1 MQLKIK
7 ALKFTKNLYRTS
19 IVIIA
24 VLTNNLMLSQ
34 NDSITEVSK
43 NKIDG
48 VAAVIGDFLILD
60 SDIDKQFDQ
69 LKASGISTDDMTR
82 CQVFGKLLE
91 DKLYQHHAVQDS
103 IVVNNLEIQSFVDQQ
118 IDAFAK
124 QIGSMEKLIN
134 YYNKNSEQEL
144 RNEMFELNK
153 SSELAKQMQEK
164 IIEETEVTPEEV
176 RQFFNSIPEN
186 DRPLF
191 NTELKVA
198 QIVVIPKT
206 TEEEKQK
213 VIDRLEQFKA
223 DVVDNGSSFTTK
235 AVLYTEDF
243 QSRKNGG
250 KYTLN
255 RKKPQMVKEY
265 RDVAFSLQEGE
276 ISDPFETSYGFFII
290 ILEKIR
296 GQEYDVRSI
305 LLKPK
310 INSSEI
316 EEAKEKLENA
326 RQRIL
331 SGEITFAEAALEVSD
346 QIETKYDGGQLINP
360 ETQDYNFELTKIDP
374 ELYSQIEKLKDG
386 EVSIVLQDE
395 DRTNPVKFK
404 LLTVTD
410 RTDEHEANFAKD
422 YLKIQS
428 LALQN
433 KKLKEI
439 EKWQNIKIEDTHESP
454 LVMLIPLILLA
465 IGAIFAGFIFKDL
478 FIGHHGLTSNYWSQS
493 IFFLEPL
500 SSEHPPYWIVYLTP
514 LLVIISIPLSYY
526 LFVKNKKITDEVVKG
541 NQPLYKFLLNKWYFD
556 ELYEVVFVKSSKKV
570 GIFLWKFFDLRIID
584 GFGPDGVSKIIKK
597 LSIKANKFQS
607 GHIYQYAFIMLLGF
621 SAFLTLLIIK

>member
-7 ALKFTKNLYRTS
+7 VLKFTKYLY
-19 IVIIA
+19 INYVVVIA
-24 VLTNNLMLSQ
+24 VLTTNMLFSQESNTIDNNR
-34 NDSITEVSK
+34 

-48 VAAVIGDFLILD
+48 VAAVVGDFLVLD
-60 SDIDKQFDQ
+60 SDIDKQFNQ

-91 DKLYQHHAVQDS
+91 DKLYQHHAIQDS
-103 IVVNNLEIQSFVDQQ
+103 IVVNTLEIQSFVDQQ
-118 IDAFAK
+118 IDAFAE

-153 SSELAKQMQEK
+153 SSELAKKMQER

-206 TEEEKQK
+206 TEEEKKK
-213 VIDRLEQFKA
+213 VIERLEQFKA

-235 AVLYTEDF
+235 AVLYTEDYN
-243 QSRKNGG
+243 SRKNGG
-250 KYTLN
+250 KYVLN
-255 RKKPQMVKEY
+255 KKKPQMVKEY

-276 ISDPFETSYGFFII
+276 ISDPFETDFGFFII
-290 ILEKIR
+290 LLEKIR

-310 INSSEI
+310 INAEEISE
-316 EEAKEKLENA
+316 ARNKLLNA
-326 RQRIL
+326 RTRIVND
-331 SGEITFAEAALEVSD
+331 EISFADAALEISD
-346 QIETKYDGGQLINP
+346 QVETKYDGGQLINP
-360 ETQDYNFELTKIDP
+360 ETQDYNFELTKMEP

-386 EVSIVLQDE
+386 EISIVLQDE
-395 DRTNPVKFK
+395 DRMNPVKFK

-410 RTDEHEANFAKD
+410 RIDEHEANFAKD

-439 EKWQNIKIEDTHESP
+439 EKWQDIKIDDTYVKIASEYR
-454 LVMLIPLILLA
+454 
-465 IGAIFAGFIFKDL
+465 DCE
-478 FIGHHGLTSNYWSQS
+478 
-493 IFFLEPL
+493 FFSDWLKE
-500 SSEHPPYWIVYLTP
+500 
-514 LLVIISIPLSYY
+514 
-526 LFVKNKKITDEVVKG
+526 
-541 NQPLYKFLLNKWYFD
+541 
-556 ELYEVVFVKSSKKV
+556 
-570 GIFLWKFFDLRIID
+570 
-584 GFGPDGVSKIIKK
+584 
-597 LSIKANKFQS
+597 
-607 GHIYQYAFIMLLGF
+607 
-621 SAFLTLLIIK
+621 

>member
-1 MQLKIK
+1 M
-7 ALKFTKNLYRTS
+7 KFTKNLYRTS

-34 NDSITEVSK
+34 NDSITDVSK

-164 IIEETEVTPEEV
+164 IIKETEVTPEEV

-243 QSRKNGG
+243 GSRKNGG

-290 ILEKIR
+290 LLEKIR

-316 EEAKEKLENA
+316 DEAKDKLENA

-439 EKWQNIKIEDTHESP
+439 EKWQNIKIEDTYVKIANEHRDCD
-454 LVMLIPLILLA
+454 
-465 IGAIFAGFIFKDL
+465 FF
-478 FIGHHGLTSNYWSQS
+478 SNW
-493 IFFLEPL
+493 L
-500 SSEHPPYWIVYLTP
+500 
-514 LLVIISIPLSYY
+514 
-526 LFVKNKKITDEVVKG
+526 KN
-541 NQPLYKFLLNKWYFD
+541 
-556 ELYEVVFVKSSKKV
+556 
-570 GIFLWKFFDLRIID
+570 
-584 GFGPDGVSKIIKK
+584 
-597 LSIKANKFQS
+597 
-607 GHIYQYAFIMLLGF
+607 
-621 SAFLTLLIIK
+621 

>member
-34 NDSITEVSK
+34 NDSITDVSK

-439 EKWQNIKIEDTHESP
+439 EKWQNIKIEDTYVKIANEHRDCD
-454 LVMLIPLILLA
+454 
-465 IGAIFAGFIFKDL
+465 FF
-478 FIGHHGLTSNYWSQS
+478 SNW
-493 IFFLEPL
+493 L
-500 SSEHPPYWIVYLTP
+500 
-514 LLVIISIPLSYY
+514 
-526 LFVKNKKITDEVVKG
+526 KN
-541 NQPLYKFLLNKWYFD
+541 
-556 ELYEVVFVKSSKKV
+556 
-570 GIFLWKFFDLRIID
+570 
-584 GFGPDGVSKIIKK
+584 
-597 LSIKANKFQS
+597 
-607 GHIYQYAFIMLLGF
+607 
-621 SAFLTLLIIK
+621 

>member
-7 ALKFTKNLYRTS
+7 ILKFTKYLYMNYVV
-19 IVIIA
+19 VIA
-24 VLTNNLMLSQ
+24 FLTTNMLFSQESNIIDNNR
-34 NDSITEVSK
+34 

-48 VAAVIGDFLILD
+48 VAAVVGDFLVLD

-91 DKLYQHHAVQDS
+91 DKLYQHHAIQDS
-103 IVVNNLEIQSFVDQQ
+103 IVVNTLEIQSFVDQQ
-118 IDAFAK
+118 IDAFAE

-153 SSELAKQMQEK
+153 SSELAKKMQER

-206 TEEEKQK
+206 TEEEKKK
-213 VIDRLEQFKA
+213 VIERLEQFKA

-235 AVLYTEDF
+235 AVLYTEDYA
-243 QSRKNGG
+243 SRKNGG
-250 KYTLN
+250 KYVLN
-255 RKKPQMVKEY
+255 KKKPQMVKEY

-276 ISDPFETSYGFFII
+276 ISDPFETDFGFFII
-290 ILEKIR
+290 LLEKIR

-310 INSSEI
+310 INPEEISE
-316 EEAKEKLENA
+316 ARNKLLNA
-326 RQRIL
+326 RTRIVND
-331 SGEITFAEAALEVSD
+331 EISFADAALEISD
-346 QIETKYDGGQLINP
+346 QVETKYDGGQLINP
-360 ETQDYNFELTKIDP
+360 ETQDYNFELTKMEP

-386 EVSIVLQDE
+386 EISIVLQDE
-395 DRTNPVKFK
+395 DRMNPVKFK

-410 RTDEHEANFAKD
+410 RIDEHEANFAKD

-439 EKWQNIKIEDTHESP
+439 EKWQDIKIDDTYVKIASEYR
-454 LVMLIPLILLA
+454 
-465 IGAIFAGFIFKDL
+465 
-478 FIGHHGLTSNYWSQS
+478 NCE
-493 IFFLEPL
+493 FFSDWL
-500 SSEHPPYWIVYLTP
+500 
-514 LLVIISIPLSYY
+514 
-526 LFVKNKKITDEVVKG
+526 K
-541 NQPLYKFLLNKWYFD
+541 Q
-556 ELYEVVFVKSSKKV
+556 
-570 GIFLWKFFDLRIID
+570 
-584 GFGPDGVSKIIKK
+584 
-597 LSIKANKFQS
+597 
-607 GHIYQYAFIMLLGF
+607 
-621 SAFLTLLIIK
+621 

>member
-7 ALKFTKNLYRTS
+7 ILKFTKYLCMNY
-19 IVIIA
+19 VVVIA
-24 VLTNNLMLSQ
+24 VLTTNMLFSQESNTIDNNR
-34 NDSITEVSK
+34 

-48 VAAVIGDFLILD
+48 VAAVVGDFLVLD

-91 DKLYQHHAVQDS
+91 DKLYQHHAIQDS
-103 IVVNNLEIQSFVDQQ
+103 IVVNTLEIQSFVDQQ
-118 IDAFAK
+118 IDAFAE

-153 SSELAKQMQEK
+153 SSELAKKMQER

-206 TEEEKQK
+206 TEEEKKK
-213 VIDRLEQFKA
+213 VIERLEQFKA

-235 AVLYTEDF
+235 AVLYTEDYA
-243 QSRKNGG
+243 SRKNGG
-250 KYTLN
+250 KYVLN
-255 RKKPQMVKEY
+255 KKKPQMVKEY

-276 ISDPFETSYGFFII
+276 ISDPFETDFGFFII
-290 ILEKIR
+290 LLEKIR

-310 INSSEI
+310 INPEEISE
-316 EEAKEKLENA
+316 ARNKLLNA
-326 RQRIL
+326 RTRIVND
-331 SGEITFAEAALEVSD
+331 EISFADAALEISD
-346 QIETKYDGGQLINP
+346 QVETKYDGGQLINP
-360 ETQDYNFELTKIDP
+360 ETQDYNFELTKMEP

-386 EVSIVLQDE
+386 EISIVLQDE
-395 DRTNPVKFK
+395 DRMNPVKFK

-410 RTDEHEANFAKD
+410 RIDEHEANFAKD

-439 EKWQNIKIEDTHESP
+439 EKWQDIKIDDTYVKIASEY
-454 LVMLIPLILLA
+454 
-465 IGAIFAGFIFKDL
+465 GDCE
-478 FIGHHGLTSNYWSQS
+478 
-493 IFFLEPL
+493 FFSDWL
-500 SSEHPPYWIVYLTP
+500 
-514 LLVIISIPLSYY
+514 
-526 LFVKNKKITDEVVKG
+526 K
-541 NQPLYKFLLNKWYFD
+541 Q
-556 ELYEVVFVKSSKKV
+556 
-570 GIFLWKFFDLRIID
+570 
-584 GFGPDGVSKIIKK
+584 
-597 LSIKANKFQS
+597 
-607 GHIYQYAFIMLLGF
+607 
-621 SAFLTLLIIK
+621 

>member
-1 MQLKIK
+1 
-7 ALKFTKNLYRTS
+7 
-19 IVIIA
+19 
-24 VLTNNLMLSQ
+24 
-34 NDSITEVSK
+34 
-43 NKIDG
+43 
-48 VAAVIGDFLILD
+48 
-60 SDIDKQFDQ
+60 
-69 LKASGISTDDMTR
+69 
-82 CQVFGKLLE
+82 
-91 DKLYQHHAVQDS
+91 
-103 IVVNNLEIQSFVDQQ
+103 
-118 IDAFAK
+118 
-124 QIGSMEKLIN
+124 MEKLIN

-439 EKWQNIKIEDTHESP
+439 EKWQNIKIEDTYVKIANEHRDCD
-454 LVMLIPLILLA
+454 
-465 IGAIFAGFIFKDL
+465 FF
-478 FIGHHGLTSNYWSQS
+478 SNW
-493 IFFLEPL
+493 L
-500 SSEHPPYWIVYLTP
+500 
-514 LLVIISIPLSYY
+514 
-526 LFVKNKKITDEVVKG
+526 KN
-541 NQPLYKFLLNKWYFD
+541 
-556 ELYEVVFVKSSKKV
+556 
-570 GIFLWKFFDLRIID
+570 
-584 GFGPDGVSKIIKK
+584 
-597 LSIKANKFQS
+597 
-607 GHIYQYAFIMLLGF
+607 
-621 SAFLTLLIIK
+621 

>member
-439 EKWQNIKIEDTHESP
+439 EKWQNIKIEDTYVKIANEHRDCD
-454 LVMLIPLILLA
+454 
-465 IGAIFAGFIFKDL
+465 FF
-478 FIGHHGLTSNYWSQS
+478 SNW
-493 IFFLEPL
+493 L
-500 SSEHPPYWIVYLTP
+500 
-514 LLVIISIPLSYY
+514 
-526 LFVKNKKITDEVVKG
+526 KN
-541 NQPLYKFLLNKWYFD
+541 
-556 ELYEVVFVKSSKKV
+556 
-570 GIFLWKFFDLRIID
+570 
-584 GFGPDGVSKIIKK
+584 
-597 LSIKANKFQS
+597 
-607 GHIYQYAFIMLLGF
+607 
-621 SAFLTLLIIK
+621 

>member
-7 ALKFTKNLYRTS
+7 ILKFTKHLY
-19 IVIIA
+19 VNYVVVIA
-24 VLTNNLMLSQ
+24 VLSTNMLFSQ
-34 NDSITEVSK
+34 ESNIIDNNR

-48 VAAVIGDFLILD
+48 VAAVVGDFLVLD

-91 DKLYQHHAVQDS
+91 DKLYQHHAIQDS
-103 IVVNNLEIQSFVDQQ
+103 IVVNTLEIQSFVDQQ
-118 IDAFAK
+118 IDAFAE

-153 SSELAKQMQEK
+153 SSELAKKMQER

-206 TEEEKQK
+206 TEEEKKK
-213 VIDRLEQFKA
+213 VIERLEQFKA

-235 AVLYTEDF
+235 AVLYTEDYA
-243 QSRKNGG
+243 SRKNGG
-250 KYTLN
+250 KYVLN
-255 RKKPQMVKEY
+255 KKKPQMVKEY

-276 ISDPFETSYGFFII
+276 ISDPFETDFGFFII
-290 ILEKIR
+290 LLEKIR

-310 INSSEI
+310 INPEEISE
-316 EEAKEKLENA
+316 ARNKLLNA
-326 RQRIL
+326 RTRIVND
-331 SGEITFAEAALEVSD
+331 EISFADAALEISD
-346 QIETKYDGGQLINP
+346 QVETKYDGGQLINP
-360 ETQDYNFELTKIDP
+360 ETQDYNFELTKMEP

-386 EVSIVLQDE
+386 EISIVLQDE
-395 DRTNPVKFK
+395 DRMNPIKFK

-410 RTDEHEANFAKD
+410 RIDEHEANFAKD

-439 EKWQNIKIEDTHESP
+439 EKWQDIKIDDTYVKIASEYR
-454 LVMLIPLILLA
+454 
-465 IGAIFAGFIFKDL
+465 DCE
-478 FIGHHGLTSNYWSQS
+478 
-493 IFFLEPL
+493 FFSDWL
-500 SSEHPPYWIVYLTP
+500 
-514 LLVIISIPLSYY
+514 
-526 LFVKNKKITDEVVKG
+526 K
-541 NQPLYKFLLNKWYFD
+541 Q
-556 ELYEVVFVKSSKKV
+556 
-570 GIFLWKFFDLRIID
+570 
-584 GFGPDGVSKIIKK
+584 
-597 LSIKANKFQS
+597 
-607 GHIYQYAFIMLLGF
+607 
-621 SAFLTLLIIK
+621 

>member
-7 ALKFTKNLYRTS
+7 ALKFTKNLYRTF

-34 NDSITEVSK
+34 NDSITDVSK

-439 EKWQNIKIEDTHESP
+439 EKWQNIKIEDTYVKIANEHRDCD
-454 LVMLIPLILLA
+454 
-465 IGAIFAGFIFKDL
+465 FF
-478 FIGHHGLTSNYWSQS
+478 SNW
-493 IFFLEPL
+493 L
-500 SSEHPPYWIVYLTP
+500 
-514 LLVIISIPLSYY
+514 
-526 LFVKNKKITDEVVKG
+526 KN
-541 NQPLYKFLLNKWYFD
+541 
-556 ELYEVVFVKSSKKV
+556 
-570 GIFLWKFFDLRIID
+570 
-584 GFGPDGVSKIIKK
+584 
-597 LSIKANKFQS
+597 
-607 GHIYQYAFIMLLGF
+607 
-621 SAFLTLLIIK
+621 

>member
-1 MQLKIK
+1 MLFSQES
-7 ALKFTKNLYRTS
+7 N
-19 IVIIA
+19 IID
-24 VLTNNLMLSQ
+24 NNR
-34 NDSITEVSK
+34 

-48 VAAVIGDFLILD
+48 VAAVVGDFLVLD

-91 DKLYQHHAVQDS
+91 DKLYQHHAIQDS
-103 IVVNNLEIQSFVDQQ
+103 IVVNTLEIQSFVDQQ
-118 IDAFAK
+118 IDAFAE

-153 SSELAKQMQEK
+153 SSELAKKMQER

-206 TEEEKQK
+206 TEEEKKK
-213 VIDRLEQFKA
+213 VIERLEQFKA
-223 DVVDNGSSFTTK
+223 DVIDNGSSFTTK
-235 AVLYTEDF
+235 AVLYTEDYA
-243 QSRKNGG
+243 SRKNGG
-250 KYTLN
+250 KYVLN
-255 RKKPQMVKEY
+255 KKKPQMVKEY

-276 ISDPFETSYGFFII
+276 ISDPFETDFGFFII
-290 ILEKIR
+290 LLEKIR

-310 INSSEI
+310 INPEEISE
-316 EEAKEKLENA
+316 ARNKLLNA
-326 RQRIL
+326 RTRIVND
-331 SGEITFAEAALEVSD
+331 EISFADAALEISD
-346 QIETKYDGGQLINP
+346 QVETKYDGGQLINP
-360 ETQDYNFELTKIDP
+360 ETQDYNFELTKMEP

-386 EVSIVLQDE
+386 EISIVLQDE
-395 DRTNPVKFK
+395 DRMNPVKFK

-410 RTDEHEANFAKD
+410 RIDEHEANFAKD

-439 EKWQNIKIEDTHESP
+439 EKWQDIKIDDTYVKIASEYR
-454 LVMLIPLILLA
+454 
-465 IGAIFAGFIFKDL
+465 DCE
-478 FIGHHGLTSNYWSQS
+478 
-493 IFFLEPL
+493 FFSDWL
-500 SSEHPPYWIVYLTP
+500 
-514 LLVIISIPLSYY
+514 
-526 LFVKNKKITDEVVKG
+526 K
-541 NQPLYKFLLNKWYFD
+541 Q
-556 ELYEVVFVKSSKKV
+556 
-570 GIFLWKFFDLRIID
+570 
-584 GFGPDGVSKIIKK
+584 
-597 LSIKANKFQS
+597 
-607 GHIYQYAFIMLLGF
+607 
-621 SAFLTLLIIK
+621 

>member
-331 SGEITFAEAALEVSD
+331 IGEITFAEAALEVSD

-439 EKWQNIKIEDTHESP
+439 EKWQNIKIEDTYVKIANEHRDCD
-454 LVMLIPLILLA
+454 
-465 IGAIFAGFIFKDL
+465 FF
-478 FIGHHGLTSNYWSQS
+478 SNW
-493 IFFLEPL
+493 L
-500 SSEHPPYWIVYLTP
+500 
-514 LLVIISIPLSYY
+514 
-526 LFVKNKKITDEVVKG
+526 KN
-541 NQPLYKFLLNKWYFD
+541 
-556 ELYEVVFVKSSKKV
+556 
-570 GIFLWKFFDLRIID
+570 
-584 GFGPDGVSKIIKK
+584 
-597 LSIKANKFQS
+597 
-607 GHIYQYAFIMLLGF
+607 
-621 SAFLTLLIIK
+621 

>member
-24 VLTNNLMLSQ
+24 ILTNNLMLSQ
-34 NDSITEVSK
+34 NDSIISDSK

-103 IVVNNLEIQSFVDQQ
+103 IVVNNLEIQSYVDQQ

-124 QIGSMEKLIN
+124 QIGSMEKLID

-153 SSELAKQMQEK
+153 SSELAKQMQQK

-213 VIDRLEQFKA
+213 VIDKLKQFKA
-223 DVVDNGSSFTTK
+223 DVLDNGSSFTTK

-276 ISDPFETSYGFFII
+276 ISDPFETKYGFFII
-290 ILEKIR
+290 VLEKIR

-316 EEAKEKLENA
+316 QLAKTKLENA

-386 EVSIVLQDE
+386 QVSIVLQDE

-404 LLTVTD
+404 LLMVTD

-439 EKWQNIKIEDTHESP
+439 EKWQNIKIEDTYVKIANEHRDCD
-454 LVMLIPLILLA
+454 
-465 IGAIFAGFIFKDL
+465 FF
-478 FIGHHGLTSNYWSQS
+478 SNW
-493 IFFLEPL
+493 L
-500 SSEHPPYWIVYLTP
+500 
-514 LLVIISIPLSYY
+514 
-526 LFVKNKKITDEVVKG
+526 KK
-541 NQPLYKFLLNKWYFD
+541 
-556 ELYEVVFVKSSKKV
+556 
-570 GIFLWKFFDLRIID
+570 
-584 GFGPDGVSKIIKK
+584 
-597 LSIKANKFQS
+597 
-607 GHIYQYAFIMLLGF
+607 
-621 SAFLTLLIIK
+621 

>member
-164 IIEETEVTPEEV
+164 IIKETEVTPEEV

-439 EKWQNIKIEDTHESP
+439 EKWQNIKIEDTYVKIANEHRDCD
-454 LVMLIPLILLA
+454 
-465 IGAIFAGFIFKDL
+465 FF
-478 FIGHHGLTSNYWSQS
+478 SNW
-493 IFFLEPL
+493 L
-500 SSEHPPYWIVYLTP
+500 
-514 LLVIISIPLSYY
+514 
-526 LFVKNKKITDEVVKG
+526 KN
-541 NQPLYKFLLNKWYFD
+541 
-556 ELYEVVFVKSSKKV
+556 
-570 GIFLWKFFDLRIID
+570 
-584 GFGPDGVSKIIKK
+584 
-597 LSIKANKFQS
+597 
-607 GHIYQYAFIMLLGF
+607 
-621 SAFLTLLIIK
+621 